1 MKRTIET
8 ILNLHTGELLE
19 ADDVFKDAK
28 QQEDV
33 IFRFRT
39 ELQTQF
45 EKDEKIYVC
54 IFCKQSVGIRGKK
67 DKSDFYFAHN
77 YNSEDC
83 IIKTGSALTFEEIRC
98 IKYNGVKE
106 SEEHH
111 LIKNQIAY
119 ALEHDPLVTKVETE
133 RVFKDLSISKNW
145 KKPDVLATLPDKKIA
160 FELQL
165 STTFLSVIVSRT
177 IFYKERGVYLI
188 WIFPT
193 FSLDADLQKFTQK
206 DVYYTNAF
214 NVYVFDQEAAKLSDA
229 EQKLM
234 LKCFFKKFSIHNEQ
248 LVTSWEQT
256 FISMHDLNFN
266 ALDFTAWYYNS
277 YLEKESALK
286 ELALQKQA
294 LILREEEAEANYNSK
309 KTIEYLRKFYKSNA
323 KPWSPYDEDTPANE
337 PKSELEINLINKQL
351 GFNDTK
357 ADFIANLFVSGDKSE
372 FLRYICEQD
381 FIKINMENV
390 IVKGGTIFTYLLD
403 LEDKWEFHQKMKLL
417 FRSGYKM
424 TASDFSHHDELYGTY
439 YFNQSEHEREAII
452 RWAYVYFLNSIWYS
466 HNIYEAVEI
475 RKIIYAI
482 LSVKNNLSIGYKFAN
497 MRQHAINF
505 LDNYAAYGHLYIGA
519 LKYYRRYEQ
528 LLLEDKRGKLKGKI
542 EKFLNDDPKQKYN
555 SLIFNVFPEL
565 QVTTPIFDLC
575 LPHSI
580 L

>member
-19 ADDVFKDAK
+19 ADDVFKEAK
-28 QQEDV
+28 QREDI

-39 ELQTQF
+39 ELQTHF
-45 EKDEKIYVC
+45 EKEEKIFVC

-83 IIKTGSALTFEEIRC
+83 IIKTGSTLTFEEIRC

-106 SEEHH
+106 SEEHY
-111 LIKNQIAY
+111 LLKNQIAF
-119 ALEHDPLVTKVETE
+119 ALEQDPLVTKVETE
-133 RVFKDLSISKNW
+133 RVFKDLAISKDW

-177 IFYKERGVYLI
+177 IFYKERGVFLI
-188 WIFPT
+188 WVFPT

-214 NVYVFDQEAAKLSDA
+214 NVYVFDQQAAKLSDK
-229 EQKLM
+229 EKTLM
-234 LKCFFKKFSIHNEQ
+234 LKCFYKKFSIKNEQ

-256 FISMHDLNFN
+256 FISIHDLNFN
-266 ALDFTAWYYNS
+266 AQDFTSWYYNS
-277 YLEKESALK
+277 YLEKESVLK
-286 ELALQKQA
+286 ELALQRQTR
-294 LILREEEAEANYNSK
+294 ILREEEAEASYNSK
-309 KTIEYLRKFYKSNA
+309 KTIEYLRKFYKFNA
-323 KPWSPYDEDTPANE
+323 RPWSPDDEETPSNE
-337 PKSELEINLINKQL
+337 PRTELEINLINEHL
-351 GFNDTK
+351 GFSDSK
-357 ADFIANLFVSGDKSE
+357 AGFIANLFVSGDKSE
-372 FLRYICEQD
+372 FLRYVCEQD

-390 IVKGGTIFTYLLD
+390 VIEGGTIFAYLLD

-424 TASDFSHHDELYGTY
+424 TASDFSRHDELYGTY
-439 YFNQSEHEREAII
+439 YFNQSEYEREAIK
-452 RWAYVYFLNSIWYS
+452 RWAYVYFLNSIWYRY
-466 HNIYEAVEI
+466 NIYEAVEI

-497 MRQHAINF
+497 MRQHAVNF
-505 LDNYAAYGHLYIGA
+505 LDNYKEYGHLYIRA
-519 LKYYRRYEQ
+519 LKHYNRFEQ
-528 LLLEDKRGKLKGKI
+528 LLLEDKRGKLKEKI
-542 EKFLNDDPKQKYN
+542 EKFLNDSPKQAYN

-565 QVTTPIFDLC
+565 EGTNPIFD
-575 LPHSI
+575 I
-580 L
+580 